1 MSAQQRG
8 NVFGQ
13 VAVGGQPG
21 QDAAGFEDSQDQRRQ
36 SAAL

>member
-13 VAVGGQPG
+13 VAVGGQ
-21 QDAAGFEDSQDQRRQ
+21 AAGFEESQDQRRQ